1 VIHLA
6 LKLVVGARQAERLAV
21 TGVLIS
27 PAEAAHIGLVD
38 ELVPADQVVQRALD
52 RCQMF
57 LSLPA
62 QAMSDTRKQARAELT
77 ALFAQSLDREID
89 ELMTMWWRPETQTAL
104 RAVLQQLEKRKQSS
118 ATRS

>member
-1 VIHLA
+1 
-6 LKLVVGARQAERLAV
+6 
-21 TGVLIS
+21 
-27 PAEAAHIGLVD
+27 
-38 ELVPADQVVQRALD
+38 
-52 RCQMF
+52 MF